1 MIDQI
6 KTYLNAP
13 AAERDVAAGAL
24 LLLKL
29 NRNRV
34 LYNGACIAPKRY
46 APVIEHE
53 LKKHLRILLDG
64 QTAQGIVEM
73 EHEVVPVAKESL
85 DEGAPVVST
94 DVDHPEGTYRGC
106 RADHNELPEE
116 IRALYEKNGE
126 IYFKMKQTFET
137 LKTLEDAAPC
147 DRYEHLKVLKSLD
160 EQYRRN
166 WKKYDEYKR

>member
-1 MIDQI
+1 MI
-6 KTYLNAP
+6 
-13 AAERDVAAGAL
+13 V
-24 LLLKL
+24 
-29 NRNRV
+29 
-34 LYNGACIAPKRY
+34 
-46 APVIEHE
+46 HE

-64 QTAQGIVEM
+64 LTAQGIVEM

-137 LKTLEDAAPC
+137 LKTLEEAAPC

-166 WKKYDEYKR
+166 WKKYDEFKR